1 MCWCLLFTQLRDAT
15 SEAPTPAVLRGAGLP
30 PVLVQTVTEPQ
41 FQIWVSP
48 HDAIISTTIADK
60 GVWEPELSALASYIL
75 STNCA
80 GGDGACG

>member
-1 MCWCLLFTQLRDAT
+1 MFRICELGLYSSVNRVTCRYFARFLAYIVGARALPLY
-15 SEAPTPAVLRGAGLP
+15 PTPP
-30 PVLVQTVTEPQ
+30 PGT
-41 FQIWVSP
+41 
-48 HDAIISTTIADK
+48 AIISTTIADK